1 MPVSAAAASVREL
14 GAIYLMLKNIDISVS
29 SILVEE
35 PEAHLHS
42 SKQRL
47 MADVLTVMSN
57 IGASIQITT
66 HSDYFLRRINEHIML
81 YRIGEVIT
89 EDEFTAFAATHSLN
103 PDLALN
109 SEKIRAYLLT
119 REGDHTVVTRQK
131 LDDGLPF
138 TSFFGAIKESLELEE
153 ILSEKIRELS

>member
-66 HSDYFLRRINEHIML
+66 HSDYFLRRI
-81 YRIGEVIT
+81 
-89 EDEFTAFAATHSLN
+89 
-103 PDLALN
+103 
-109 SEKIRAYLLT
+109 
-119 REGDHTVVTRQK
+119 
-131 LDDGLPF
+131 
-138 TSFFGAIKESLELEE
+138 
-153 ILSEKIRELS
+153 